1 MAERILVVDDDPRN
15 RRLLDAMLRPEGYA
29 VLEADS
35 GEKTL
40 ELVGQG
46 AADLVLLDVM
56 MPGLDGVET
65 CRRIRA
71 SAGPERLLPVIF
83 VTALGDRDSRVRGK
97 AVGADDYLAKP
108 IDTSELLARV
118 RNLLDAKAYHDL
130 RERQRQLL
138 EQELERRQVALL
150 RAERLATLGTLAGG
164 VGHELNNI
172 CAVFLG
178 TMHFVQ
184 ENATLGRPPE
194 PDDLVQLL
202 RVGEHLRVH
211 AEHLLSLGRPGP
223 DHAESLDLREVV
235 TGTLAMLRTTGRAK
249 YVEIE
254 SYLPETAV
262 QVTIN
267 RTRIEQV
274 IINLVGNAVDAALGR
289 EDPRVRIIVASPDE
303 GGFVGVRV
311 EDNGTGIAPE
321 QLELIFEPYFT
332 TKPPGRGTGLGLVVV
347 KQIVESYGGKLHVQ
361 SSLGVGS
368 VFAFE
373 LPVEKLPRA
382 SSRPHRPTL
391 PPPLGRPGT
400 RNGNGSG
407 NGNEGTGGP
416 ST

>member
-1 MAERILVVDDDPRN
+1 
-15 RRLLDAMLRPEGYA
+15 
-29 VLEADS
+29 
-35 GEKTL
+35 
-40 ELVGQG
+40 
-46 AADLVLLDVM
+46 VLLDVM

-97 AVGADDYLAKP
+97 SVGADDYLTKP

-138 EQELERRQVALL
+138 EQELERRQAALI

-172 CAVFLG
+172 CAVYLG

-184 ENATLGRPPE
+184 ENATQGKPPE
-194 PDDLVQLL
+194 PEDLVQLL

-223 DHAESLDLREVV
+223 DHAESLDLRDVV
-235 TGTLAMLRTTGRAK
+235 TGTVAMLRTTGRAK
-249 YVEIE
+249 YVDIVSE
-254 SYLPETAV
+254 LPAEPV

-274 IINLVGNAVDAALGR
+274 VINLVGNAVDAVLGR
-289 EDPRVRIIVASPDE
+289 DDPRVRIIIAPPDE
-303 GGFVGVRV
+303 SGFVQCRV
-311 EDNGTGIAPE
+311 EDNGVGIAAD
-321 QLELIFEPYFT
+321 QLEIIFEPYFT

-347 KQIVESYGGKLHVQ
+347 KQIVESYGGRLHV
-361 SSLGVGS
+361 SSTPGEGS
-368 VFAFE
+368 VFAFD
-373 LPVEKLPRA
+373 LPSEKVPR
-382 SSRPHRPTL
+382 SSGRAHRPTTL
-391 PPPLGRPGT
+391 PPPVGNRGAGR
-400 RNGNGSG
+400 
-407 NGNEGTGGP
+407 GGGQA
-416 ST
+416 T

>member
-40 ELVGQG
+40 ELIGQG

-65 CRRIRA
+65 LRRIR
-71 SAGPERLLPVIF
+71 SSPGPERLLPVIF

-97 AVGADDYLAKP
+97 SVGADDYLAKP

-130 RERQRQLL
+130 RERQRALL
-138 EQELERRQVALL
+138 EQELEKRQAQLM

-178 TMHFVQ
+178 TLHFVQ
-184 ENATLGRPPE
+184 ENAAQGRPPE

-223 DHAESLDLREVV
+223 DHAESVDLRDVV
-235 TGTLAMLRTTGRAK
+235 TSTVGMLRTTGRAK
-249 YVEIE
+249 YVEME
-254 SYLPETAV
+254 TDLPSAPV

-274 IINLVGNAVDAALGR
+274 VINLVGNAVDAALGR
-289 EDPRVRIIVASPDE
+289 ENPRVRIVMAQPDE
-303 GGFVGVRV
+303 DGYLQCRV
-311 EDNGTGIAPE
+311 EDNGTGIAE
-321 QLELIFEPYFT
+321 DQLSLIFEPYYT

-347 KQIVESYGGKLHVQ
+347 KQIVESYGGRLHVH
-361 SSLGVGS
+361 SVLGEGS
-368 VFAFE
+368 VFAFD
-373 LPVEKLPRA
+373 LPSEKVPR
-382 SSRPHRPTL
+382 SQNRSRPTTL
-391 PPPLGRPGT
+391 PPPR
-400 RNGNGSG
+400 
-407 NGNEGTGGP
+407 GGGQP
-416 ST
+416 T

>member
-29 VLEADS
+29 VLEAES
-35 GEKTL
+35 GERTL
-40 ELVGQG
+40 ELVAQG
-46 AADLVLLDVM
+46 AADLILLDVM

-65 CRRIRA
+65 LRRIRA
-71 SAGPERLLPVIF
+71 RSGPERLLPVIF
-83 VTALGDRDSRVRGK
+83 VTALGDRDSRIRGK
-97 AVGADDYLAKP
+97 TVGADDYLAKP
-108 IDTSELLARV
+108 IDASELLARV

-130 RERQRQLL
+130 REKQRALL
-138 EQELERRQVALL
+138 EHELERRQAALV

-172 CAVFLG
+172 CAVYLG
-178 TMHFVQ
+178 TLHFVQ
-184 ENATLGRPPE
+184 ENAAAGKPPE

-223 DHAESLDLREVV
+223 DHAESVDLRDVV
-235 TGTLAMLRTTGRAK
+235 TSTVGMLKTTGRAK

-254 SYLPETAV
+254 AELPSAPV

-274 IINLVGNAVDAALGR
+274 VINLVGNAIDAAHGR
-289 EDPRVRIIVASPDE
+289 DNPRVRIVIAQPD
-303 GGFVGVRV
+303 GDGFLQCRV
-311 EDNGTGIAPE
+311 EDNGTGIAQD
-321 QLELIFEPYFT
+321 QLELIFEPYYT

-347 KQIVESYGGKLHVQ
+347 KQIVESYGGRLHVHSVLGEG
-361 SSLGVGS
+361 SS
-368 VFAFE
+368 FAFD
-373 LPVEKLPRA
+373 LPSEKATRSP
-382 SSRPHRPTL
+382 SRKSPTTL
-391 PPPLGRPGT
+391 PPPR
-400 RNGNGSG
+400 
-407 NGNEGTGGP
+407 GGQ

>member
-29 VLEADS
+29 VLEAES

-40 ELVGQG
+40 ELIGQG

-65 CRRIRA
+65 LRRIR
-71 SAGPERLLPVIF
+71 SSPGPERLLPVIF

-97 AVGADDYLAKP
+97 SVGADDYLAKP

-138 EQELERRQVALL
+138 EQELERRQVALV

-184 ENATLGRPPE
+184 ENATQGRPPE
-194 PDDLVQLL
+194 ADDLVQLL

-211 AEHLLSLGRPGP
+211 ADHLLSLGRPGP
-223 DHAESLDLREVV
+223 DHAESLDLRDIV
-235 TGTLAMLRTTGRAK
+235 TSTIGMLRTTGRAK
-249 YVEIE
+249 YVEVE
-254 SYLPETAV
+254 SYLPESPV

-274 IINLVGNAVDAALGR
+274 VLNLVGNAVDATLGR
-289 EDPRVRIIVASPDE
+289 DDPRVRVIVAPPDDA
-303 GGFVGVRV
+303 GYVGVRV
-311 EDNGTGIAPE
+311 EDNGSGISTD

-347 KQIVESYGGKLHVQ
+347 KQIVEGYGGKLHVQ
-361 SSLGVGS
+361 STLGAGS

-373 LPVEKLPRA
+373 LPSEKVSRS
-382 SSRPHRPTL
+382 SSRRERPTL
-391 PPPLGRPGT
+391 PPSLGGRPT
-400 RNGNGSG
+400 PPR
-407 NGNEGTGGP
+407 GGQP
-416 ST
+416 T